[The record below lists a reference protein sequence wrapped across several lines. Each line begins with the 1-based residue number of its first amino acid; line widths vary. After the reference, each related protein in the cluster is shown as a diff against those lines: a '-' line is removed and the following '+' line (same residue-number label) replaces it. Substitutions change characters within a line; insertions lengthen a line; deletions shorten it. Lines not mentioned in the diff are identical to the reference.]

1 MKMRKLF
8 PSGLAL
14 ALVVATA
21 AHAGEAIDPEKTYS
35 RTYRTCL
42 ATGDAAR
49 GVTPAMAGC
58 VNAELQRQ
66 DGLLNAA
73 YKKAMAVRSSARKQT
88 LRAAQR
94 DWIKR
99 RDSECQENLTGGTI
113 DMIEVPS
120 CQLDMTAVRTIELQR
135 MVR

>member
-1 MKMRKLF
+1 MKTRKLLT
-8 PSGLAL
+8 SGLAL
-14 ALVVATA
+14 ALVAATA

-35 RTYRTCL
+35 RTYQTCL
-42 ATGDAAR
+42 ATGAAAR

-58 VNAELQRQ
+58 VNAELRRQ

-73 YKKAMAVRSSARKQT
+73 YKKAMAVRSPAQKQT

-99 RDSECQENLTGGTI
+99 RDECQENLTGGTI

-120 CQLDMTAVRTIELQR
+120 CELDMTAVRTVELQR